1 MTVIFLFL
9 YINEIPPALSNIY
22 TYLYAD
28 STSIFYQHKDVR
40 ETGNVLNKEF
50 ANVCEWLII
59 SCQFILVKIKLNT
72 FFSVGEKPF
81 RSLTYDYDRIT

>member
-1 MTVIFLFL
+1 MRFHQLCQIF
-9 YINEIPPALSNIY
+9 IHTCMQTAL
-22 TYLYAD
+22 AF
-28 STSIFYQHKDVR
+28 FYQHKDVR
-40 ETGNVLNKEF
+40 ETGNVLNKDF